1 MTGGAFAGIN
11 AFKDALDI
19 ARGLIEI
26 DDAARRN
33 AAVIELQEKILSAQS
48 VLFALIDEVAALK
61 KEVTRLEDAKRR

>member
-48 VLFALIDEVAALK
+48 VLFVLIDEVAALK

>member
-1 MTGGAFAGIN
+1 MTGGAFSGIN

-61 KEVTRLEDAKRR
+61 KEVTRLEDAKRG